1 MKKFIFISFILSC
14 FLIGCSA
21 ESEED
26 AKLITNKEYHKIEK
40 GMSYEEV
47 VEIVG
52 SEGKA
57 DSKKSD
63 NTVHYIWEGK
73 APNSFAAI
81 TFNKDKVIRKFEKGV
96 ASR

>member
-1 MKKFIFISFILSC
+1 MKRFLIISFILSC

-40 GMSYEEV
+40 GMSYEEI

-52 SEGKA
+52 GEGKA
-57 DSKKSD
+57 DSKESD
-63 NTVHYIWEGK
+63 STVHYIWDGK
-73 APNSFAAI
+73 APDSFASI
-81 TFNKDKVIRKFEKGV
+81 TFNQDKVIRKFEKGI